1 MLILGVYISVIFITF
16 DFTARRPAARLAALT
31 TYAAPDA
38 TANPKIFDF
47 L

>member
-1 MLILGVYISVIFITF
+1 LRKSVRLPRLLA
-16 DFTARRPAARLAALT
+16 ARRPAARLAALT

-38 TANPKIFDF
+38 KANPKIFDF